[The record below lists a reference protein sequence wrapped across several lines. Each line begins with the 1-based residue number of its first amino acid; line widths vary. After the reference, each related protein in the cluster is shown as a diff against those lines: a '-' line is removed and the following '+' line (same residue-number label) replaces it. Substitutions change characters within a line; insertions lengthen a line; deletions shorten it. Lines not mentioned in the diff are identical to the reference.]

1 MGIPPS
7 NRSHLPVAERGAVS
21 RVHFLLAKPGLLH
34 GSLQVIASRCGK
46 KGCHC
51 ADGKGH
57 PSLRLYVM
65 QKDRQISLHVP
76 ASWGGRVREWIK
88 RDREVRELL
97 VDISTHYV
105 ARLRK
110 RKE

>member
-1 MGIPPS
+1 
-7 NRSHLPVAERGAVS
+7 
-21 RVHFLLAKPGLLH
+21 
-34 GSLQVIASRCGK
+34 
-46 KGCHC
+46 
-51 ADGKGH
+51 
-57 PSLRLYVM
+57 M

-76 ASWGGRVREWIK
+76 ASWEGRVREWIK